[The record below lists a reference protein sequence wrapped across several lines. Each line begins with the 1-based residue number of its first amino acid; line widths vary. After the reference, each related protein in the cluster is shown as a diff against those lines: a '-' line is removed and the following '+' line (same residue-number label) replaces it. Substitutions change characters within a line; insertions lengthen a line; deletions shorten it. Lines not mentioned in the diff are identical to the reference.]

1 MSNHRILFNYH
12 LLTPLISF
20 LSPENAYKI
29 CSVTGAIGKSIE
41 GRSYRYDRDNLM
53 RGLNTICNIL
63 DVDLRTAINIIK
75 RFFHI
80 ETRVQLEHIWL
91 ARRKLNF
98 LSQMV
103 DMGTLKLM
111 ADEIKENGPSL
122 IITAHT
128 AYYFLLPWALHSI
141 GLKVAYVTANPR
153 LSKDE
158 SLLKGVPAAEALENI
173 IPVIYTND
181 KNTVKRCAE
190 FLTKGHSVIIVID
203 IPSTE
208 NKGIDVRLMNRDV
221 RLRTGYTSICNI
233 IKPSVYAVFSYVKDL
248 TGPYKIIY
256 KRIKYDHSGLIAQE
270 WAKLLEQVVK
280 DSPES
285 WLGWFY
291 LWQN

>member
-1 MSNHRILFNYH
+1 MSNPGILFNYH

-41 GRSYRYDRDNLM
+41 GRSYRYDSDNLI

-63 DVDLRTAINIIK
+63 DVDQKTAINIIK

-80 ETRVQLEHIWL
+80 ENRVQLEHIWL

-111 ADEIKENGPSL
+111 ADEIRVSGPSL
-122 IITAHT
+122 IVTAHT
-128 AYYFLLPWALHSI
+128 AYYFLLPWALHSL
-141 GLKVAYVTANPR
+141 GLKIAYVMANPR
-153 LSKDE
+153 LSKDN
-158 SLLKGVPAAEALENI
+158 SLLKGISAVDAMEQI
-173 IPVIYTND
+173 IPLIYTND
-181 KNTVKRCAE
+181 INTVKRCVD
-190 FLTKGHSVIIVID
+190 FLTKDYSVIIVID
-203 IPSTE
+203 IPSE

-221 RLRTGYTSICNI
+221 RLRTGYASVCNI

-248 TGPYKIIY
+248 TEPYKIIY
-256 KRIKYDHSGLIAQE
+256 KRIKYVHSGLIAQE
-270 WAKLLEQVVK
+270 WAKLLEQVIK

-291 LWQN
+291 FWQD